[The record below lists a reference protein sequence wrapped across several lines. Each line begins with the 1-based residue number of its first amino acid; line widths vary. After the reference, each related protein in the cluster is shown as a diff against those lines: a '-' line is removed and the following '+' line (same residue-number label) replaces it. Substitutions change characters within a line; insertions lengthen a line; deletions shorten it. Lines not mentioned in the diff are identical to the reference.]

1 MEDRVINIYVHGLY
15 SIYEITFFI
24 NLFQIFSFIINNFK
38 LLSILFYIQGY
49 ILKTMC
55 IILLLENIN
64 N

>member
-1 MEDRVINIYVHGLY
+1 MEDRVINIYVYGLY